1 MCRQLDAAALV
12 KKVERI
18 LDSDLPFR
26 MAVDAAGGMGV
37 GDLHGLLERIAPK
50 KPPTT
55 SDTQAAFEAC
65 AGGRD
70 KVTVPICGGAV
81 RARHENEEARKAAE
95 EAAARETEA
104 RAAAR
109 RSRRRAARLA
119 AAARREW
126 ERRHE
131 EGDGGHWAHWR
142 GAYPDGELPPSTWS
156 RQSHQVAAFSFNP
169 TLARELREAA
179 LLRRDV
185 R

>member
-1 MCRQLDAAALV
+1 MDAAALV

-70 KVTVPICGGAV
+70 KVTVAEFVATQV
-81 RARHENEEARKAAE
+81 RARHENVEARKAAE

-104 RAAAR
+104 RRCRETVSSAR
-109 RSRRRAARLA
+109 RLRLA

-126 ERRHE
+126 SDGTRRATAAT
-131 EGDGGHWAHWR
+131 GRTGAARIPTASCRRRR
-142 GAYPDGELPPSTWS
+142 GVAD
-156 RQSHQVAAFSFNP
+156 HQVAAFSFNP
-169 TLARELREAA
+169 TRAS
-179 LLRRDV
+179 
-185 R
+185 